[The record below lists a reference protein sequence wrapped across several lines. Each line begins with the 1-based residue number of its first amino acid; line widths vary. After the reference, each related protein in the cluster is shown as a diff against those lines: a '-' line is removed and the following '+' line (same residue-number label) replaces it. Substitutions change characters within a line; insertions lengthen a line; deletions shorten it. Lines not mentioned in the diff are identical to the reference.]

1 MTAKFGDLSIKTFK
15 FGKIDFNGSGRKNCA
30 VEVTVELNTSK
41 NGKPEFTASGEIW
54 NPRHTYCYCAG
65 QCLDTIA
72 KYVKNPEFKQIY
84 TYWKKY
90 HLNSMHAGTI
100 EQEDALEQWHES
112 LQGPNKIVLFD
123 YKRDC
128 EYLKSIGLYE
138 VEYEGQPYTYGT
150 KWLYKEIPTDD
161 LKGIE
166 SLLAE

>member
-1 MTAKFGDLSIKTFK
+1 MTSTKSKTFN
-15 FGKIDFNGSGRKNCA
+15 FGKIDYNRRGRKNYP
-30 VEVTVELNTSK
+30 VEVTMELRTK
-41 NGKPEFTASGEIW
+41 EDGKIEFSVVGDIW
-54 NPRHTYCYCAG
+54 NPIKTKIVCGG

-72 KYVKNPEFKQIY
+72 KYVHTPLFNKIY

-138 VEYEGQPYTYGT
+138 VKYEGQPYRYGT
-150 KWLYKEIPTDD
+150 KWLYQEIPADD
-161 LKGIE
+161 LKDIE
-166 SLLAE
+166 SLLV